1 VLWPYDGPPYHSI
14 NILLDSTASFDA
26 GDTFQRSLQVT
37 GLWGHSNVE
46 RPTGA
51 TAEALDSTETAV
63 DVTDGSVIGVG
74 DVLRVDAE
82 RVVVTERTWLDS
94 GTTLDGDLTSSVG
107 ERTVTVADGTALTAG
122 ENILVGSETMRV
134 TSVTGNDL
142 TVRRAWDGSTNTT
155 HSSGAAV
162 YASRRLTVE
171 RGALGTTAAT
181 HLTGAALSAH
191 VVPAPV
197 RSEVDAEAM
206 IELGLRQ
213 SRQAA
218 TSGTGDSAQDVSGG
232 GMRPRDVGYRRRAR
246 FRSVGR

>member
-1 VLWPYDGPPYHSI
+1 MATAPLSSRESIKEALDVAETARQNAEIDRAILVASDAVTERHHRPTNGYRPVLATRYFDWPPYDSPSGYWRLWLNQHHLISVTNLTSGSTTLTEGTDFVLWPYDGPPYHSI
-14 NILLDSTASFDA
+14 NILLDSAASFDA

-46 RPTGA
+46 RPAGA

-122 ENILVGSETMRV
+122 DHTQPRRRTA
-134 TSVTGNDL
+134 TSV
-142 TVRRAWDGSTNTT
+142 A
-155 HSSGAAV
+155 
-162 YASRRLTVE
+162 
-171 RGALGTTAAT
+171 
-181 HLTGAALSAH
+181 
-191 VVPAPV
+191 
-197 RSEVDAEAM
+197 
-206 IELGLRQ
+206 
-213 SRQAA
+213 
-218 TSGTGDSAQDVSGG
+218 
-232 GMRPRDVGYRRRAR
+232 
-246 FRSVGR
+246 